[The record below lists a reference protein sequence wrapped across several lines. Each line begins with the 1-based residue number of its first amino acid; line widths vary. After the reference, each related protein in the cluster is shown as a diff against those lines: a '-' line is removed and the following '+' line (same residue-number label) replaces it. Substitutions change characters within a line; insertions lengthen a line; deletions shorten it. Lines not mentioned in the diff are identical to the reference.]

1 MLVTK
6 TPPCLGISKLS
17 AFGLVQQVLKTGFKL
32 WYLVKRR
39 RKMSKEVIKRIIGST
54 LLALL
59 ILIGTS
65 QDFIRYMKI
74 PTSVVVFKG
83 DHVDIPTNQLL
94 DSTVKDSE
102 SVAAFQ
108 TNDKSLNITGE
119 SVGQSEVVFNLAG
132 IPVKKTSVRVLK
144 EFRVVPG
151 GQSIGVQLNTLG
163 VLVVGY
169 HKIKGAA
176 GERSPGEEAGI
187 LIGDIISEINGT
199 TVTNMNSI
207 SDILQKVNSES
218 VDVKI
223 IRDKKEQIVKLKPE
237 KDVDDQTYKIGLY
250 IRDSA
255 AGIGTLTFLDPVS
268 MKYGALGHVI
278 SDADTKTPIVVRDG
292 TIYRS
297 TITSIDKG
305 ENGTPGEKL
314 AHFASDGEEIGTIV
328 SNTPFG
334 IFGKMTASLESNHYD
349 GSLPIALSSEVKKG
363 PAEILTVIDGKKVEK
378 FSVEVVSSVSQKF
391 PATKGLIIKI
401 TDPRLLDKTGGI
413 VQGMSGSPII
423 QNGKLIGAVTHVF
436 VNDPTSGY
444 GVHIEWMLQEAGI
457 NIYESDQKAG

>member
-1 MLVTK
+1 
-6 TPPCLGISKLS
+6 
-17 AFGLVQQVLKTGFKL
+17 
-32 WYLVKRR
+32 
-39 RKMSKEVIKRIIGST
+39 MSKEVIKRLIGST

-59 ILIGTS
+59 IIVCTS

-83 DHVDIPTNQLL
+83 EQVHIPTNEHIGSRAEDGQ
-94 DSTVKDSE
+94 
-102 SVAAFQ
+102 AAFAFRESSKGV
-108 TNDKSLNITGE
+108 DITGE
-119 SVGQSEVVFNLAG
+119 AVGQSEVVFNLAG

-169 HKIKGAA
+169 HKIKGAS
-176 GERSPGEEAGI
+176 GQRSPGEEAGI
-187 LIGDIISEINGT
+187 QVGDIISEIDEKY
-199 TVTNMNSI
+199 VTNMNSI
-207 SDILQKVNSES
+207 SEILQTVNTES
-218 VDVKI
+218 VNVKI
-223 IRDKKEQIVKLKPE
+223 IRNEKEQIIAVKPE
-237 KDVDDQTYKIGLY
+237 KDVDDQTLKLGLY

-255 AGIGTLTFLDPVS
+255 AGIGTLTFFDPAS
-268 MKYGALGHVI
+268 KKYGALGHVI
-278 SDADTKTPIVVRDG
+278 SDADTKTPIVVKDG
-292 TIYRS
+292 TIFRS

-305 ENGTPGEKL
+305 QNGTPGEKL
-314 AHFASDGEEIGTIV
+314 AHFASDGEEIGNIV

-334 IFGKMTASLESNHYD
+334 IFGKMTATIENNHYD

-378 FSVEVVSSVSQKF
+378 FSVEVVNSVAQKF

-413 VQGMSGSPII
+413 VQGMSGSQII
-423 QNGKLIGAVTHVF
+423 QNGKLIGAVKHVF

-444 GVHIEWMLQEAGI
+444 GVHIEWMLEEAGI
-457 NIYESDQKAG
+457 DIYEPSQKAG